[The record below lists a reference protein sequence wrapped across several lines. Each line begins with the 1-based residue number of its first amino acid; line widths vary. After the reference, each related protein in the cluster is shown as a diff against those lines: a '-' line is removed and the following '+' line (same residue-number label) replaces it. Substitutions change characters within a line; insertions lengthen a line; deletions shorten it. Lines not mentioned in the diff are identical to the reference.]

1 MQTFLAFT
9 AAKFGSFPDSGYT
22 DIPVSSKTKTYDG
35 IENNIVL
42 CHLISKKK
50 DWRFNILHC
59 RAGAFCNWRLPGAAQ
74 GHGAGQSQPL
84 PAPAKG
90 RIKENSIVLPN
101 ITITLIHLFARFTY
115 IVGFF
120 YFFKQWIAMLL
131 VHSNGLYVP
140 FSSPDVHN
148 EMYHSQQSKLNF
160 S

>member
-59 RAGAFCNWRLPGAAQ
+59 RAGAFCNWRPPGAAQ

-90 RIKENSIVLPN
+90 RIKEHSIVLPN

-115 IVGFF
+115 IVFF
-120 YFFKQWIAMLL
+120 FFTFSNSGLQCYSFILMASMYLSPLL
-131 VHSNGLYVP
+131 TFTMKCITV
-140 FSSPDVHN
+140 
-148 EMYHSQQSKLNF
+148 SKVN
-160 S
+160 